1 MTPRLAYAFAEAARL
16 SGLSERSL
24 RYLKKTGKL
33 GFVKIGRRVL
43 IPHAA
48 LEQLLRRNYVKP
60 ATVLDVDESIRPQK
74 AETLCPRA

>member
-1 MTPRLAYAFAEAARL
+1 MTPRLAYPFAEATRL
-16 SGLSERSL
+16 SGLSGRSL

-48 LEQLLRRNYVKP
+48 LKQLLRRNYVKP
-60 ATVLDVDESIRPQK
+60 ITVLDVDESIRPQK
-74 AETLCPRA
+74 AETRSPRA